1 MEGALVLLLVEAG
14 AGFDPPPSSSSDS
27 FIAEKKESI
36 KPENMPR
43 GLWGSGSPKKCC
55 PILSI
60 ASK

>member
-43 GLWGSGSPKKCC
+43 GL
-55 PILSI
+55 
-60 ASK
+60 